1 MQLVKRRLSCVVVLL
16 LLISGLA
23 SCAEPVTID
32 FLSFFV
38 TKDEQLARS
47 LIADFERAN
56 PDILIELEIKPY
68 REVAQQ
74 VLVRVAG
81 GTPPDV
87 IDLHP
92 SNLYSFCR
100 QGIFLDI
107 TDRVHRELDLNDFF
121 PAVLESV
128 SLDGRIYAMPQRIST
143 YVLFFNTDLFD
154 EAGLQYPSKDWQDAS
169 WNWDAFY
176 EAGKRIRRDIDGDGR
191 ADLHGSWMDTRVEQ
205 KFLPFMFQAG
215 AELFDKE
222 YTTFRLGEESGL
234 RAIRFVQQ
242 ALVDEVIINST
253 TTWYQGRCG
262 MGLDI
267 PPSMVD
273 FGSQATFGF
282 DVGALPQGPAGPGT
296 TIQPIPVGI
305 VAQSKHHGA
314 SWRFLKY
321 YMSREV
327 AEQHSRAG
335 IIVQPRRSVTGN
347 VRNYP
352 AVGITDM
359 GPFIGA
365 LNVGRM
371 VPNQHAAFPQ
381 IATMVNNALGPVW
394 KGQADPRPVLEG
406 LRGAV
411 EELLRTPR

>member
-1 MQLVKRRLSCVVVLL
+1 MRIRRWKLSLLAVLL
-16 LLISGLA
+16 VLMSGLVSSA
-23 SCAEPVTID
+23 GQVTIH

-47 LIADFERAN
+47 LIADFEKAN
-56 PDILIELEIKPY
+56 PDIRIELEIKPY
-68 REVAQQ
+68 RDVAQQ
-74 VLVRVAG
+74 TLVRVAG

-107 TDRVHRELDLNDFF
+107 TDRVHRELDVSDFF

-128 SLDGRIYAMPQRIST
+128 SLNGRIYAMPQRIST

-176 EAGKRIRRDIDGDGR
+176 EAGKRLRRDIDGDGKV
-191 ADLHGSWMDTRVEQ
+191 DVYGSWTDTRVEQ

-215 AELFDKE
+215 AELFDEE
-222 YTTFRLGEESGL
+222 YTTFRLVEEPGL

-242 ALVDEVIINST
+242 ALVEEIIINST
-253 TTWYQGRCG
+253 TPWYQGRCG
-262 MGLDI
+262 MGVDI
-267 PPSMVD
+267 PPSMID

-282 DVGALPQGPAGPGT
+282 DVAALPQGPAGPGT

-305 VAQSKHHGA
+305 VAQSKHHEA

-359 GPFIGA
+359 RPFIGA
-365 LNVGRM
+365 LSVGRM
-371 VPNQHAAFPQ
+371 VPNQHAEFPQ
-381 IATMVNNALGPVW
+381 IATMINNALGPVW
-394 KGQADPRPVLEG
+394 KGLADPRPVLEG
-406 LRGAV
+406 IRGAV